1 MTSKQSS
8 NPGHCQKIW
17 LRDEAESLTH
27 RFSYSNNMAYK
38 KLNIY
43 CKEICEYGFC
53 LMGVNSND
61 IHSFWENYIG
71 RNTAS
76 LNWKGQRQ
84 YKMKRGQ
91 M

>member
-8 NPGHCQKIW
+8 NPGHCQKIG

-38 KLNIY
+38 KVNIY

-61 IHSFWENYIG
+61 IHRQLIKFL
-71 RNTAS
+71 RK
-76 LNWKGQRQ
+76 LHWKKHCQLELKGAETV
-84 YKMKRGQ
+84 
-91 M
+91 